1 MKKSN
6 KFILCTISTFMF
18 SLMFFAACKNEVDNG
33 NETTELTTTIEIT
46 TEILTTD
53 ENESEYKSENEK
65 LTGIV
70 QPSKDADKFFL
81 GKVEITN
88 FVEPNEDGYYIVE
101 ESQWTL
107 DQKNKSVDEEV
118 ELRKEELSQFDVEV
132 IETSTDTD
140 ASASFV
146 YDEENYKK
154 MVCVIEDITNDR
166 AGCYVEKVAIRKD
179 FREVIM
185 YVDESTQLKDFYS
198 HVTFMSWHIFQCQ
211 AYSGVKAK
219 DISIFVKVAH
229 VDTEEVLME
238 LTLDMKTSFNISDEE
253 WAELFINK

>member
-18 SLMFFAACKNEVDNG
+18 SLMFLAACKNEVDNG

-46 TEILTTD
+46 TEILTAD
-53 ENESEYKSENEK
+53 ENESENDKS
-65 LTGIV
+65 TRIV

-118 ELRKEELSQFDVEV
+118 EIRMEELSQLDVEV

-154 MVCVIEDITNDR
+154 MVCVVEDVTNDR
-166 AGCYVEKVAIRKD
+166 TGLYGEKVSIRND

-185 YVDESTQLKDFYS
+185 YVDESTQLKDFS
-198 HVTFMSWHIFQCQ
+198 LRVAFMSWSIFQCQ

-238 LTLDMKTSFNISDEE
+238 LTLDMKTSFNMSDEE

>member
-18 SLMFFAACKNEVDNG
+18 SLMFFVACKNEVDNA

-46 TEILTTD
+46 TEILTAD
-53 ENESEYKSENEK
+53 ENESENDKS
-65 LTGIV
+65 TRIV

-118 ELRKEELSQFDVEV
+118 EIRMEELSQLDVEV

-154 MVCVIEDITNDR
+154 MVCVVEDVTNDR
-166 AGCYVEKVAIRKD
+166 KVI
-179 FREVIM
+179 
-185 YVDESTQLKDFYS
+185 L
-198 HVTFMSWHIFQCQ
+198 
-211 AYSGVKAK
+211 
-219 DISIFVKVAH
+219 
-229 VDTEEVLME
+229 
-238 LTLDMKTSFNISDEE
+238 
-253 WAELFINK
+253 